1 MANLNTSDNL
11 TFSFNELTDTIVSLH
26 SYKMPVSFSDANNFL
41 AASYDSLY
49 IQNKGE
55 YGVYFNERANSYV
68 TLILNAD
75 SFATKNY
82 YNFQYKLE
90 AVNLSGNSIENINFT
105 KYTLYNE
112 YQTTGEI
119 TFAND
124 TRRTD
129 QHLRMFRTQA
139 ARDINSRNQLQRVCN
154 DYAFL
159 KLETDNLAVNQEY
172 LQLKLYP
179 LMYQYEITSY

>member
-26 SYKMPVSFSDANNFL
+26 TYKMPVSFSDANNFL
-41 AASYDSLY
+41 AASYDELY

-55 YGVYFNERANSYV
+55 YGIYFGQRTSSYII
-68 TLILNAD
+68 LILNAD
-75 SFATKNY
+75 AFATKNY

-90 AVNLSGNSIENINFT
+90 ATDLLGNNVENVNFT
-105 KYTLYNE
+105 RYTFYNE
-112 YQTTGEI
+112 YQNTGEI
-119 TFAND
+119 TFVND

-129 QHLRMFRTQA
+129 QHLRMFRTQV

-159 KLETDNLAVNQEY
+159 KLETDNLAINEKY

-179 LMYQYEITSY
+179 LIYNYEITSY